1 MLYFWRRDKPPS
13 PQRGNKIKFMKKILL
28 FLLLLIITSSSCEKD
43 DICDANTPTTP
54 RLVIDF
60 YNINNASVKK
70 NVTDLKVIGEGMTE
84 GIIFNE
90 GATGEEQYYANG
102 STISIPL
109 KTDVNTTTYDFILNA
124 SSTNPT
130 LIDID
135 QVTFNYTREDVFVS
149 RACGFKTLFT
159 FVPNN
164 PIFHKAVPVTKN
176 KWMQFINIEK
186 SNIDNENET
195 HIKVFF

>member
-1 MLYFWRRDKPPS
+1 
-13 PQRGNKIKFMKKILL
+13 MKKILS
-28 FLLLLIITSSSCEKD
+28 LLLLVIVTSSSCEKD

-60 YNINNASVKK
+60 YNISNASVKK
-70 NVTDLKVIGEGMTE
+70 NVTNLKVIGDGAAE
-84 GIIFNE
+84 GIVFDSSLT
-90 GATGEEQYYANG
+90 GAAQYLVNG

-109 KTDVNTTTYDFILNA
+109 KTDVNSTKYRFILNWGN
-124 SSTNPT
+124 SNPT

-135 QVTFNYTREDVFVS
+135 EVTFNYTRNDVFVS

-159 FVPNN
+159 FAPKD
-164 PIFHKAVPVTKN
+164 PYIHTAVPITKE
-176 KWMQFINIEK
+176 KWMQAISIEK
-186 SNIDNENET
+186 TNIDNENET